1 MSTFDDI
8 DLERTEAS
16 EPPPRSGARRAALI
30 GVVALVL
37 VAGGIVW
44 WMRTRPAPTAAV
56 ERMASEVPATAGPT
70 PVPAE
75 PVKSDLPSLDAL
87 DPMLRG
93 LMAELTGSP
102 LLAKWLTTGG
112 LARQIA
118 ALVDGTA
125 AGSLPLR
132 PLAPLRPTGAFS
144 VVERGGRAT
153 IAPASY
159 ARYDAMAGAIV
170 ALDPTAVA
178 RVYRTLAPRLQEAHG
193 ELGEASRTFDSALR
207 DGLRRLAETPIPEG
221 PVAVI
226 ARGGVYAFADPR
238 LEALSPAQKL
248 LLRSGPDN
256 ARRVQTQLAAIL
268 AALGTP
274 AGAAPPPTP

>member
-1 MSTFDDI
+1 MTGAV
-8 DLERTEAS
+8 EA
-16 EPPPRSGARRAALI
+16 GAR
-30 GVVALVL
+30 
-37 VAGGIVW
+37 
-44 WMRTRPAPTAAV
+44 
-56 ERMASEVPATAGPT
+56 AGPT

-75 PVKSDLPSLDAL
+75 PAKSDLPSLDAL

-102 LLAKWLTTGG
+102 LLAKWLTSAD
-112 LARQIA
+112 LARQLA

-132 PLAPLRPTGAFS
+132 LLAPLRPTGPFS

-159 ARYDAMAGAIV
+159 ARDDAIAGAI
-170 ALDPTAVA
+170 AAPDPAAVA
-178 RVYRTLAPRLQEAHG
+178 RTYRMLAPRLQEAHG

-207 DGLRRLAETPIPEG
+207 DGLRRLAETSIPEG

-238 LEALSPAQKL
+238 LEALSPAQ
-248 LLRSGPDN
+248 
-256 ARRVQTQLAAIL
+256 
-268 AALGTP
+268 
-274 AGAAPPPTP
+274 

>member
-1 MSTFDDI
+1 MGTFDDLN
-8 DLERTEAS
+8 LERTEAWDR
-16 EPPPRSGARRAALI
+16 PPRSGARRAPLI
-30 GVVALVL
+30 GVIALVL

-44 WMRTRPAPTAAV
+44 WMRTRPVPTAAV
-56 ERMASEVPATAGPT
+56 ERMASEVPATARPT

-75 PVKSDLPSLDAL
+75 PVKSDLPPLDAL

-102 LLAKWLTTGG
+102 LLARWVTTGD

-132 PLAPLRPTGAFS
+132 LLAPLRPTGAFS
-144 VVERGGRAT
+144 VVERGGRAI
-153 IAPASY
+153 IAPAAY
-159 ARYDAMAGAIV
+159 ARYDAMAGAV
-170 ALDPTAVA
+170 AALDPAAVA
-178 RVYRTLAPRLQEAHG
+178 RTYRMLAPRLQEAHG
-193 ELGEASRTFDSALR
+193 ELGDASRTFDSALR
-207 DGLRRLAETPIPEG
+207 DGLRRLAETPIPDG
-221 PVAVI
+221 PVAVT
-226 ARGGVYAFADPR
+226 ARGGVYAFDDPR

-256 ARRVQTQLAAIL
+256 ARRVQAQLAAIL
-268 AALGTP
+268 AALGGP
-274 AGAAPPPTP
+274 AGADPSPTP